1 MRLYQHLLM
10 LQFARETVEG
20 ISESVLDEVDFEEL
34 RIEDTENLLQVGYL
48 QMVLVLL
55 DSVIDDASAQKAN
68 AKEDLTNA

>member
-1 MRLYQHLLM
+1 M

-34 RIEDTENLLQVGYL
+34 RTEDTENLLQVGYL

-55 DSVIDDASAQKAN
+55 DSVIGDANAQKAN
-68 AKEDLTNA
+68 ASEDLTNAS